1 MSPVSFLAVHS
12 KRGSFH
18 THGSA
23 LCISFYLVIPREHPP
38 MLLSFNALSLFSKL
52 SKMSWH
58 GHKHSL
64 LNHSLNDKLIQVFQ
78 VFAFL
83 SFAGNVSVK
92 VAGHKSLC
100 LRFLCLWKKFVT
112 VGLLE
117 AHALLKFWYYCQIA
131 FQEFESI
138 HFPIIFFLIFANLM
152 HRKQPLV

>member
-1 MSPVSFLAVHS
+1 MLSQIHIPREKLETTFVPADHFLHILKEIFKKHEIMSPVSFLAVHS

-64 LNHSLNDKLIQVFQ
+64 LNHSLNDKLI
-78 VFAFL
+78 
-83 SFAGNVSVK
+83 
-92 VAGHKSLC
+92 
-100 LRFLCLWKKFVT
+100 
-112 VGLLE
+112 
-117 AHALLKFWYYCQIA
+117 
-131 FQEFESI
+131 
-138 HFPIIFFLIFANLM
+138 
-152 HRKQPLV
+152 